1 MFRPEDKHLDPLDG
15 KLGVLL
21 IKQLNDRSTGGGAAR
36 TKAAGAAS
44 PADGD
49 LLASMMD

>member
-21 IKQLNDRSTGGGAAR
+21 IKQLNDRSTGGGQREPKRRAQLVR
-36 TKAAGAAS
+36 QMETCW
-44 PADGD
+44 PA
-49 LLASMMD
+49 